1 MLPEMKGLAD
11 EAGVRTRS
19 FTIVTDSGDE
29 LTKGTVAT
37 KITSRE
43 GDNINF
49 DVAYSLMSPSDLEY
63 DADGEIV
70 FDKFFKSVG
79 QQIAVGRH
87 FLTGARRDKRVF
99 PVEVKKGEIS
109 AFRQICE
116 YIAIDLTNKKG
127 DDVVNR
133 TLDRLGLMT
142 IKAENI
148 V

>member
-49 DVAYSLMSPSDLEY
+49 DVAYSIMSPSELE
-63 DADGEIV
+63 
-70 FDKFFKSVG
+70 
-79 QQIAVGRH
+79 
-87 FLTGARRDKRVF
+87 
-99 PVEVKKGEIS
+99 
-109 AFRQICE
+109 
-116 YIAIDLTNKKG
+116 
-127 DDVVNR
+127 
-133 TLDRLGLMT
+133 
-142 IKAENI
+142 
-148 V
+148 